1 MFNRRTDLV
10 VGNLVLSLLLN
21 MGFFFLFLF
30 AILIAGN
37 SYVILR
43 LLQCF
48 PTLPSWG
55 TMIVWGVMFT
65 PIVLFILSFLL
76 SKVGLPYSILR
87 TCYLIGS
94 SWLFFILYMVI
105 GLLLVDLLRIWV
117 SIPHYSSFIIL
128 VATLFVLFC
137 GYINYKS
144 PKINSID
151 IKLQGKNLSTPMR
164 VVAISDVHLGYGTTN
179 EQLKQFIELMN
190 AQTPDLIII
199 GGDLI
204 DNSVEP
210 LYQED
215 MVETLSLIKAPMGV
229 YMVPGNHEYI
239 SGIEKC
245 QDLLSSTNITFLKDS
260 IVTLPNGVQIVGR
273 DDRFNKSRSSL
284 QELMNRVNLN
294 GPVIVLDH
302 QPNEVEL
309 VEQFGIDLQFSGH
322 THQGQVWPISW
333 ITDLLFPQSYGY
345 RKWGESHV
353 YVSSGLSLWGPPFR
367 IGTDSEM
374 VVLNI
379 ASGN

>member
-1 MFNRRTDLV
+1 
-10 VGNLVLSLLLN
+10 

-30 AILIAGN
+30 GILVTGN
-37 SYVILR
+37 AYVILR

-48 PTLPSWG
+48 PVMPSWG
-55 TMIVWGVMFT
+55 KTIVWGVMFS

-76 SKVGLPYSILR
+76 SKVGLPYNIVR
-87 TCYLIGS
+87 ICHLIGS

-117 SIPHYSSFIIL
+117 SIPYNSSFIIL
-128 VATLFVLFC
+128 VATLLVLLC
-137 GYINYKS
+137 GYLNYKS
-144 PKINSID
+144 PKINSVD
-151 IKLQGKNLSTPMR
+151 IKLQGKNLSSAMR

-179 EQLKQFIELMN
+179 EQLKQFIELTN
-190 AQTPDLIII
+190 EQTPDLIII

-215 MVETLSLIKAPMGV
+215 MVETLSLLKAPMGV

-245 QDLLSSTNITFLKDS
+245 QDLFSSTNIVFLKDS
-260 IVTLPNGVQIVGR
+260 IVILPNGVQIVGR
-273 DDRFNKSRSSL
+273 DDRFNNSRSSL
-284 QELMNRVNLN
+284 QELMNNVNLSS
-294 GPVIVLDH
+294 PVIVLDH
-302 QPNEVEL
+302 QPNEVDL
-309 VEQFGIDLQFSGH
+309 VEQLGIDLQFSGH
-322 THQGQVWPISW
+322 THRGQVWPISW

-367 IGTDSEM
+367 VGTNSEL

>member
-1 MFNRRTDLV
+1 M
-10 VGNLVLSLLLN
+10 
-21 MGFFFLFLF
+21 
-30 AILIAGN
+30 
-37 SYVILR
+37 
-43 LLQCF
+43 
-48 PTLPSWG
+48 PSWG
-55 TMIVWGVMFT
+55 KTIVWGVMFS

-76 SKVGLPYSILR
+76 SKVGLPYNIVR
-87 TCYLIGS
+87 ICHLIGS

-117 SIPHYSSFIIL
+117 SIPYYSSFIIL
-128 VATLFVLFC
+128 VATLLVLLC
-137 GYINYKS
+137 GYLNYKS
-144 PKINSID
+144 PKINSVD

-199 GGDLI
+199 AGDLI

-284 QELMNRVNLN
+284 QELMNNVNLSS
-294 GPVIVLDH
+294 PVIVLDH

-309 VEQFGIDLQFSGH
+309 VEQLGIDLQFSGH
-322 THQGQVWPISW
+322 THRGQVWPISW

-367 IGTDSEM
+367 VGTNSEL